1 MHFFKSKAE
10 ARRRAVQTPSDPAAL
25 IASVWP
31 PFSRDEFGQVVR
43 VLCRAA
49 TLPGAD
55 GPRYFMARL
64 TQLAALLRKRAT
76 RYGKT
81 QTWSVTAPNGREIL
95 LPLGDP
101 GAVAFKSMADG
112 YGSGYEKALIDYVCG
127 RLDPGDVFVDVG
139 AHVGYIGAF
148 AAATGATVFAIE
160 IQRELIP
167 LIEQLA
173 TINGFDTLRAL
184 HAGASDRGGLGAIP
198 RMDVSPGA
206 GFTAPARSITSEDP
220 RSVADDFVPMIALD
234 DAFGRDGRWPAV
246 VKIDVEG
253 HEIAV
258 VTGARRIIAAERTCF
273 VVEFHPHLVANY
285 GGSADQLLAPF
296 PAERWHYYQLT
307 DDGLRPLTGMADVAP
322 DPRDPN
328 PKLVFEPRHAQAP
341 A

>member
-1 MHFFKSKAE
+1 MHIFQSKTE
-10 ARRRAVQTPSDPAAL
+10 ARRRAVEVPTDPAAL
-25 IASVWP
+25 MASVWP
-31 PFSRDEFGQVVR
+31 PFTRDEFGKVVR

-55 GPRYFMARL
+55 GPRYFMTRL
-64 TQLAALLRKRAT
+64 TQLAALLRKRAA

-81 QTWSVTAPNGREIL
+81 ATWRVLAPNGREIL
-95 LPLGDP
+95 VPLGDP
-101 GAVAFKSMADG
+101 GAVAFKAMADE
-112 YGSGYEKALIDYVCG
+112 YGGSYEQALIDYVCA
-127 RLDPGDVFVDVG
+127 RLGPGDVFVDVG

-148 AAATGATVFAIE
+148 AAAAGATVFAIE

-206 GFTAPARSITSEDP
+206 GFTTPNRSITRDDP
-220 RSVADDFVPMIALD
+220 RSVADDFVPMLTLD
-234 DAFGRDGRWPAV
+234 DAFGQDGRWPAI

-258 VTGARRIIAAERTCF
+258 VEGARRIIEQERTRF

-285 GGSADQLLAPF
+285 GGSAAQLLAPF
-296 PAERWHYYQLT
+296 PAARWLWSQLT
-307 DDGLRPLTGMADVAP
+307 DDGLRPIAGMADVTP

-328 PKLVFEPRHAQAP
+328 PKLVFEPRAAQAP
-341 A
+341 E

>member
-1 MHFFKSKAE
+1 MRVFKSKAE
-10 ARRRAVQTPSDPAAL
+10 ARCHAVQTPSDPAAL
-25 IASVWP
+25 MASVWP
-31 PFSRDEFGQVVR
+31 PFARAEFNHVVR

-64 TQLAALLRKRAT
+64 TQLAALLRKRAA

-95 LPLGDP
+95 IPLGDP
-101 GAVAFKSMADG
+101 GAVAFKTMADG
-112 YGSGYEKALIDYVCG
+112 YGGGYEKALIDYVCA
-127 RLDPGDVFVDVG
+127 RLGPGDVFVDIG

-148 AAATGATVFAIE
+148 AAAGGATVFAIE

-246 VKIDVEG
+246 VKVDVEG

-258 VTGARRIIAAERTCF
+258 VDGARRIIAEEHTRF

-285 GGSADQLLAPF
+285 GGSADQLLAAF
-296 PAERWHYYQLT
+296 PVGRWHRYQLT
-307 DDGLRPLTGMADVAP
+307 DDGLRPISDMTEVTP
-322 DPRDPN
+322 DPNDPN
-328 PKLVFEPRHAQAP
+328 PKLVFEPRGAQAP
-341 A
+341 V